1 MLTQNVSIW
10 LVFAEGILSFL
21 SPCVLPLLPAY
32 ISYLAGASVDDI
44 KASAALRKSLIFNAI
59 GFTVGLS
66 LVFISLGAGASLLG
80 GVLLKQGNL
89 LRKIGGVVVV
99 IFGVHHTGAITLPF
113 LNYEKRLQVTGK
125 TPGFFKAMLLGI
137 TFSFGWT
144 PCIGPIL
151 GSVLIL
157 AGNTSKVVQGM
168 GLLGV
173 YSLGMSIPFILIALA
188 LGKFLSSFRKIMPYF
203 PVIKI
208 VSGVLLILMGVLIYF
223 NYLDI
228 LGAVFS

>member
-1 MLTQNVSIW
+1 VLTPNLSIW
-10 LVFAEGILSFL
+10 IVFAEGILSFL

-44 KASAALRKSLIFNAI
+44 KASTALRKSLIFNAL
-59 GFTVGLS
+59 GFALGLS

-80 GVLLKQGNL
+80 GFLLQQGNL
-89 LRKIGGVVVV
+89 LRKIGGIIVV
-99 IFGVHHTGAITLPF
+99 IFGIHHTGLITLPF
-113 LNYEKRLQVTGK
+113 LNYEKRLQVKGK
-125 TPGFFKAMLLGI
+125 APGFFKAMLLGI

-157 AGNTSKVVQGM
+157 AGNTKNIMQGM

-173 YSLGMSIPFILIALA
+173 YSLGMSIPFVLIALA
-188 LGKFLSSFRKIMPYF
+188 LGKFLSSFKKIMPYF

-208 VSGVLLILMGVLIYF
+208 VSGVLLMIMGILIYF
-223 NYLDI
+223 NYLDV